1 MQSDIRPTEA
11 GNLPLSLRRN
21 SASYTGKLIA
31 TSSAHRTACTNIAP
45 KLIAPLCSKTL
56 ATPSIMHAR
65 LSSAT
70 VATITNIA
78 EKDPNSII
86 PFLYLSR
93 ACESVTFAVRANPDS
108 VMPSIL
114 RIVSMAAKRYEVIL
128 LKSHILCAFHHS
140 TAVSPHCSDSTKLQ
154 EYAATT
160 TYANGTN
167 QGLVI

>member
-1 MQSDIRPTEA
+1 MQSEIRLTEA

-21 SASYTGKLIA
+21 TASYTGKFSA

-45 KLIAPLCSKTL
+45 KLNAPLCSKTF

-70 VATITNIA
+70 VVMITNIA

-93 ACESVTFAVRANPDS
+93 ACESVTFAVRVNPDS
-108 VMPSIL
+108 VIPSNL

-140 TAVSPHCSDSTKLQ
+140 NFFSSITTLQWLHQAAEVCSHSNVCKR
-154 EYAATT
+154 
-160 TYANGTN
+160 
-167 QGLVI
+167 